1 MAQYDILIIQNVSA
15 GGLDF
20 KEIYI
25 PKASN
30 NGDVL
35 TMTNIATGAMAWQ
48 TPSAGAH
55 TQNTDT
61 GTTSQTFTVYSGS
74 TTGKLAIKGISG
86 GAGDWTMTLQNATL
100 GSANRTITLPDA
112 DGTVAL
118 TANNLSVFGATTSA
132 QLAGV
137 LSDETGY
144 SAGAYAVFSISPVFG
159 TSVVGGASFDVFDT
173 VSTTINAFGA
183 ATTLAI
189 GYDGTGAGCTT
200 NINTGAAT
208 TGTKAINIG
217 TGGVSSSTTTIDIGS
232 IVSSTTYIRSTTI
245 SLGTSSAGATTVT
258 LGGAITANTFKIA
271 GTTSGTI
278 HYTTDVTTGAV
289 NFCASLTTGTLT
301 FGGGGATTYAFA
313 GTGAIVTIGST
324 SGTGTI
330 RTGASVT
337 TASVFDTV
345 ATTVNAFGAATTLSI
360 NTTATTTTTTASY
373 STGCTRVLTINVGSA
388 ATENTYTKTIN
399 IGTAGV
405 AGSTTNVNIG
415 SAVASAVLGTLSL
428 NFPTILTANNN
439 LSVDL
444 WNTLSTTINFA
455 GAVTT
460 MTIGNTATA
469 AQTVTMFGAS
479 TGASTYSIFGGA
491 TTTGNTKTVNI
502 GANGATGST
511 TNINIG
517 TGGAGT
523 AIVNVNLGS
532 ASGGTVT
539 VNKDLVVT
547 GDLTVNGV
555 TSTINATTLTVDDKN
570 IELGSVAS
578 PSDTT
583 ADGGGITLKGT
594 TDKTIIWDNANDNWT
609 FNQAVNI
616 SSGLTYKINN
626 TTVLQAYGASQIY
639 FGNSSSA
646 FSTLTVGASTIVGRK
661 SSGEI
666 SALTAA
672 EVMGILWQS
681 VPGTKTST
689 GTAGWIAKDSNFLY
703 VCVATDTWV
712 RIAMATTW

>member
-35 TMTNIATGAMAWQ
+35 TMTNITTGAMAWQ

-61 GTTSQTFTVYSGS
+61 GTTSQTFTVYTGS

-144 SAGAYAVFSISPVFG
+144 SAGAYAVFSISPTFG
-159 TSVVGGASFDVFDT
+159 TSVIGGASFDVFDT
-173 VSTTINAFGA
+173 TSTTINAFGA

-189 GYDGTGAGCTT
+189 GYDGTGVGCTT

-208 TGTKAINIG
+208 TGTKAVNIG

-245 SLGTSSAGATTVT
+245 NLGTSSAVATTVT

-278 HYTTDVTTGAV
+278 NYTTDVTTGAV

-301 FGGGGATTYAFA
+301 FGGGGATTYALA
-313 GTGAIVTIGST
+313 GAGAIVTIGST

-345 ATTVNAFGAATTLSI
+345 ATTVNAFGAITTLALGNTATAAQTVNMFTASTGASTYNFATGATT
-360 NTTATTTTTTASY
+360 NGTTKA
-373 STGCTRVLTINVGSA
+373 
-388 ATENTYTKTIN
+388 IN

-405 AGSTTNVNIG
+405 AGSTTNVAIG
-415 SAVASAVLGTLSL
+415 SAVASAVLGTLNL
-428 NFPTILTANNN
+428 NFPTILTASNNTT
-439 LSVDL
+439 VAL

-491 TTTGNTKTVNI
+491 TTTGNTKTINL
-502 GANGATGST
+502 GSNGATGST
-511 TNINIG
+511 TTINIG
-517 TGGAGT
+517 TAGAGT
-523 AIVNVNLGS
+523 AIVDINLGS
-532 ASGGTVT
+532 ATGGTVT

-547 GDLTVNGV
+547 GNLTVNGI
-555 TSTINATTLTVDDKN
+555 TTTINATTLSVDDKN

-578 PSDTT
+578 PDDTS

-616 SSGLTYKINN
+616 TSGLTYKINN
-626 TTVLQAYGASQIY
+626 ATVLQAYGASQIY
-639 FGNSSSA
+639 YGNSSSA
-646 FSTLTVGASTIVGRK
+646 FSQLTVGASTIVGRK

-689 GTAGWIAKDSNFLY
+689 GTAGWMAKDSNFLY
-703 VCVATDTWV
+703 ICVATDTWV
-712 RIAMATTW
+712 RLAMATTW